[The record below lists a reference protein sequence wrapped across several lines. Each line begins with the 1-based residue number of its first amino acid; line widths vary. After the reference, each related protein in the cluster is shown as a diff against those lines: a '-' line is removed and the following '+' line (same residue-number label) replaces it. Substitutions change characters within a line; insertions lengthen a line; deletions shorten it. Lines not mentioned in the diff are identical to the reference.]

1 MYCNASG
8 NNEGVVGVVYSREG
22 SGVLTVYRTTRHN
35 PPLAEDFFSDKDRG
49 TERLEGQTVE
59 DWECI
64 STFTNPKLNKA
75 KTELYDHGEYLAEL
89 IIEDDGPIRV
99 GTVGRKSKHVY
110 VCGTPA
116 AFLALV
122 RPDRVIHISTVED

>member
-1 MYCNASG
+1 M
-8 NNEGVVGVVYSREG
+8 
-22 SGVLTVYRTTRHN
+22 LTVYRTTRHN

-49 TERLEGQTVE
+49 TERLGDQTVE

-64 STFTNPKLNKA
+64 STFTNPKINKA
-75 KTELYDHGEYLAEL
+75 KTVLFDHGEYLAEL

-99 GTVGRKSKHVY
+99 GTVGRRSKHVY

-116 AFLALV
+116 AFMAIV